1 MARLPDLRRTLRSN
15 QAMSDIPTLTQ
26 ILPAPPAEPAG
37 SSTLT
42 LPFERRQV
50 TRQRVTL
57 DDGREALLDLPRG
70 RVLRD
75 GDWLGGPD
83 GGPPVQVQA
92 AREAVVH
99 LTADAPERLMAIA
112 YHLGNRHVAVQV
124 AARWL
129 RIAAD
134 PVLEAMVR
142 GLGGRCQRLRAPF
155 EPEGGAYGGGHGHEQ
170 GQRHDEGHASGH
182 GHALA
187 PAGGAN
193 PQHGA
198 PGHVH
203 GPGCSHGHDH
213 GPAHAAPAV
222 ANPPHGAPGH
232 VHGPGCGH
240 GAAAPQPITIQRR
253 GPTIHSYGEP
263 PPKQD

>member
-1 MARLPDLRRTLRSN
+1 MT
-15 QAMSDIPTLTQ
+15 QIPTLTQ
-26 ILPAPPAEPAG
+26 TLPSPPADPAG
-37 SSTLT
+37 TSTLT

-75 GDWLGGPD
+75 GDWLGGPE

-155 EPEGGAYGGGHGHEQ
+155 EPEGGAYGGGH
-170 GQRHDEGHASGH
+170 AH
-182 GHALA
+182 GHDHGPDHA
-187 PAGGAN
+187 PAAAGGVN
-193 PQHGA
+193 PPHGA

-203 GPGCSHGHDH
+203 GPGCSHGHEHGHAHGHGHDH
-213 GPAHAAPAV
+213 AHRPAPAAV
-222 ANPPHGAPGH
+222 NPPHGAPGH

-240 GAAAPQPITIQRR
+240 GGSAPQPITLQRR
-253 GPTIHSYGEP
+253 GPTIHSYGEV
-263 PPKQD
+263 PPKLD

>member
-1 MARLPDLRRTLRSN
+1 
-15 QAMSDIPTLTQ
+15 MSEIPTLTQ
-26 ILPAPPAEPAG
+26 TLPAPPATPAG
-37 SSTLT
+37 TRTLT
-42 LPFERRQV
+42 LPFERRQI

-57 DDGREALLDLPRG
+57 DDGQAVLLDLPRG
-70 RVLRD
+70 RALRD
-75 GDWLGGPD
+75 GDWLTGPD
-83 GGPPVQVQA
+83 GVAAVQVQA

-155 EPEGGAYGGGHGHEQ
+155 EPEGGAYGGGH
-170 GQRHDEGHASGH
+170 AH
-182 GHALA
+182 GHDHDHDHR
-187 PAGGAN
+187 PAQAAAAAAT
-193 PQHGA
+193 PPHGA

-203 GPGCSHGHDH
+203 GPGCSHGHPHSHGHDH
-213 GPAHAAPAV
+213 DHAPRPAPAAV
-222 ANPPHGAPGH
+222 NPPHGATGH

-263 PPKQD
+263 PPKRD